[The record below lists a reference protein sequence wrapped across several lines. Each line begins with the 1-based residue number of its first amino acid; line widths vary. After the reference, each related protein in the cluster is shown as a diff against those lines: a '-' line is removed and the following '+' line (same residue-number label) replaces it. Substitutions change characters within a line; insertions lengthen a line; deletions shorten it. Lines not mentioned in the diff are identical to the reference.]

1 MCDLYS
7 WGVVNY
13 DIPAKG
19 LKTGDVIFLTD
30 AEIESKFD
38 ATLPEDVRNY
48 IGHSAIANYYG
59 IDDDQFTHHESDS
72 RIPVAL
78 AKEVNLGHCRRM
90 AASVGSKPVPYNIP
104 IGDDFM
110 ERESVLHDITCA
122 HPIRP
127 DYLRRI
133 LKKLREITFSLPN
146 RTRAQ
151 KREIWAF
158 VKDSVISGADPFG
171 TRSGRNI
178 AGLIDA
184 CIKWGNAP
192 FGRGPYE
199 CIHRDF
205 EDAVISC
212 ELD

>member
-7 WGVVNY
+7 WGVMNC

-19 LKTGDVIFLTD
+19 LKTGDIIFLTD

-38 ATLPEDVRNY
+38 ATLPEDVRDY
-48 IGHSAIANYYG
+48 IGHSAIARYYG
-59 IDDDQFTHHESDS
+59 INGDQFTHHESDR
-72 RIPVAL
+72 RIPIAL

-90 AASVGSKPVPYNIP
+90 AASVGLKPVPYNIP
-104 IGDDFM
+104 TGDDFM
-110 ERESVLHDITCA
+110 EREGVLHDITCT

-127 DYLRRI
+127 DYLQRI
-133 LKKLREITFSLPN
+133 LKKLREITFSLTN
-146 RTRAQ
+146 YSRAQ

-158 VKDSVISGADPFG
+158 VKGSIVSGADPF
-171 TRSGRNI
+171 RSRLGRNI
-178 AGLIDA
+178 AYLIDA
-184 CIKWGNAP
+184 CIEWDAAP

-199 CIHRDF
+199 TIHQYFRK
-205 EDAVISC
+205 AVSNG